1 MIEDTAFSL
10 SDDART
16 IVLLCSSLAAARGET
31 VRPLGP
37 VGFAKLL
44 AALGERGLT
53 PGALLT
59 AGADGRGDVARVA
72 EGLDLGISAED
83 VGRLLA
89 RSGHLGFELERLA
102 GRGIRILTLADA
114 GYPWRLR
121 ERLGRQ
127 APPVLFVAGDPS
139 LLDAGGVA
147 IVGSRDVDAAGSAW
161 AAALANGAAR
171 NGTAVV
177 SGGARG
183 VDQTAMSAAFAG
195 GGRVLGVLPEGI
207 ERRIRE
213 RETRAALA
221 DGAVVL
227 ASPYHPG
234 AGFTAGAAM
243 ARNKLIY
250 ALSDIAV
257 VVASAAESGGT
268 WAGAVEALRA
278 GWVPVFARSV
288 GGAGASA
295 GLARLIGQ
303 GALPLE
309 DPEVPFV
316 PVMPSAYPEA
326 SPRPVA
332 AVREEPAARL
342 EPAAPVQQT
351 FDLL

>member
-1 MIEDTAFSL
+1 MIGDAALSL

-16 IVLLCSSLAAARGET
+16 TVLLCSSLAAARGET
-31 VRPLGP
+31 IRPLGP
-37 VGFAKLL
+37 VGFARLL
-44 AALGERGLT
+44 AALEERGLT
-53 PGALLT
+53 PGALLA
-59 AGADGRGDVARVA
+59 AGSSGPGDVARVV
-72 EGLDLGISAED
+72 EGLELGIAAED

-102 GRGIRILTLADA
+102 GRGIRILTLADT

-121 ERLGRQ
+121 DRLGRQ
-127 APPVLFVAGDPS
+127 APPVLFVAGDAS

-147 IVGSRDVDAAGSAW
+147 IVGSRDVDAAGSSW
-161 AAALANGAAR
+161 AAALAECAAR
-171 NGTAVV
+171 DGVAVV

-183 VDQTAMSAAFAG
+183 VDQTAMSAAFTG
-195 GGRVLGVLPEGI
+195 GGRVLGLLPEGI

-221 DGAVVL
+221 DGLVVL

-250 ALSDIAV
+250 ALSDLAV
-257 VVASAAESGGT
+257 VVASAAGSGGT
-268 WAGAVEALRA
+268 WAGAVEALRG

-288 GGAGASA
+288 GVSGASA
-295 GLARLIGQ
+295 GLAALMTQ

-316 PVMPSAYPEA
+316 PVAPTAYPEA
-326 SPRPVA
+326 SPRPMA
-332 AVREEPAARL
+332 AVREEPAA
-342 EPAAPVQQT
+342 PIQQT
-351 FDLL
+351 LDLL